1 MTGQTE
7 APRGGK
13 RGRPPKGQSPTELRA
28 DPSMKPLTVESRT
41 EAALRM
47 VAEEGWSRTQAADFC
62 GVNVRTLYRRLKDR
76 ELRDQDVEARS
87 EAARLAKLSPEQ
99 RQQVEAAKHV
109 AEKIEERREASQ
121 IRVSGRP
128 LDDQGKR
135 VPVDVVEFYDRYF
148 GGIKCR
154 QHLVHHELPA
164 FHVEMMRKIVDPETK
179 RLIINVPYGHSKS
192 TNGTLVTSLYDIAH
206 DPNIQIGIGSATG
219 RLAERFVFQIR
230 KFLSDP
236 AMYEGSP
243 GNLIEDAGPFVD
255 GVGKIGNNTEFRVS
269 RRESIDKDPT
279 VAAYGYG
286 QEIQSTRLDRLVLD
300 DFATRKNHRTPER
313 IGQMAD
319 DITQDYI
326 SRLDENGQLV
336 LIGTRVKPGD
346 LYSHLEVLPAFEVIR
361 YPCVLRYE
369 GDDGPGLTLWPEHFG
384 YEAAMRQKGSMTPE
398 RWELVYQNSTFFAD
412 GGTFSAAHMELA
424 HNEGRVIGGLPNTPV
439 TCFIGLDPAGD
450 GPQSGY
456 SALVLVGVERATGK
470 RYLIDLVNHKA
481 MKSSQWKSQVLDW
494 CARYPVRTF
503 AYEDKGVQAQIF
515 AYDTE
520 FRSALTALGTRM
532 SRRVKTHGGAGVG
545 GKSDPVW
552 GIDAMSTPFHNG
564 LWDFPWGR
572 QVDIETR
579 RRVSELEEQLMR
591 FPMEGAPTD
600 LMMALWIAETEI
612 LMFLGGA
619 RRHLFAEKE
628 RWEPLPADI
637 EARRRVHT
645 KGGVRAATRADMG
658 YYRREGGEPRIVNV
672 GPELER
678 ELLG

>member
-1 MTGQTE
+1 LAANT
-7 APRGGK
+7 
-13 RGRPPKGQSPTELRA
+13 GRPRKAVSVVEQRV
-28 DPSMKPLTVESRT
+28 DPSMKPLSRESRA
-41 EAALRM
+41 EAALRL
-47 VAEEGWSRTQAADFC
+47 VAEEGWSRAQAADFC
-62 GVNVRTLYRRLKDR
+62 GVGIRTLYRQLKKN

-87 EAARLAKLSPEQ
+87 EAARLALLTPEQ
-99 RQQVEAAKHV
+99 RLLVESSV
-109 AEKIEERREASQ
+109 AEKVAERKEASQ
-121 IRVSGRP
+121 VKVVSRV
-128 LDDQGKR
+128 LDDQHKR
-135 VPVDVVEFYDRYF
+135 VPVDVVDFYDRYF
-148 GGIKCR
+148 RGIKCR
-154 QHLVHHELPA
+154 QHLVHHELPD
-164 FHVEMMRKIVDPETK
+164 FHVEMMRRIVDPETK

-192 TNGTLVTSLYDIAH
+192 TNGTLVTTLHGIAH

-236 AMYEGSP
+236 SMYEGSAD
-243 GNLIEDAGPFVD
+243 LIEEAGPFVD

-326 SRLDENGQLV
+326 SRLDEHGQLV

-369 GDDGPGLTLWPEHFG
+369 GDDGPGLTLWPEHFS
-384 YEAAMRQKGSMTPE
+384 YQAAMRQKGSMTPE

-515 AYDTE
+515 AYDVE
-520 FRSALTALGTRM
+520 FRAALTACGTRM

-564 LWDFPWGR
+564 LWDLPWGR

-579 RRVSELEEQLMR
+579 RRVGELEEQLMR

-612 LMFLGGA
+612 LLFLGGA
-619 RRHLFAEKE
+619 RRRLFAEKDRVE
-628 RWEPLPADI
+628 ALPADI

-645 KGGVRAATRADMG
+645 KGGVRDATRADMG
-658 YYRREGGEPRIVNV
+658 WYRREGGEPRIVNV